1 MLGVAVPVVSFGGTG
16 HERLEID
23 VAGYERTQPVR
34 EYYDDNWLRVNVA
47 VAVGGFRGEFGA
59 TFQVAELMGFR
70 DEFAKLHNSLRG
82 SAALETMEGQL
93 VLRLEGNRLGAI
105 DLRGEAVDKPGIG
118 NRLGFNLSLDR
129 AQLANSLSEL
139 NEVLA
144 TFPVRDA

>member
-1 MLGVAVPVVSFGGTG
+1 
-16 HERLEID
+16 
-23 VAGYERTQPVR
+23 
-34 EYYDDNWLRVNVA
+34 
-47 VAVGGFRGEFGA
+47 
-59 TFQVAELMGFR
+59 
-70 DEFAKLHNSLRG
+70 
-82 SAALETMEGQL
+82 MEGQL

>member
-23 VAGYERTQPVR
+23 VAGYERTQPVG

-70 DEFAKLHNSLRG
+70 DEFA
-82 SAALETMEGQL
+82 
-93 VLRLEGNRLGAI
+93 
-105 DLRGEAVDKPGIG
+105 
-118 NRLGFNLSLDR
+118 
-129 AQLANSLSEL
+129 
-139 NEVLA
+139 
-144 TFPVRDA
+144 